1 MADPKQATTW
11 AALMAIGAVG
21 PAPIGIVGIGGLGTL
36 AVQFAKA
43 LGLQVV
49 AIDNRPEGR
58 ELATAF
64 DLKADLVLDPEA
76 KDSVL
81 KIKEWSGRDG
91 LAAVVVCTD
100 HIGIS
105 KWSLTTLRPHGV
117 AVPLGLPPDGFTFDA
132 FDLIFNEI
140 TIKGSL
146 VANRVQTEDMLR
158 IVARHNIKSH
168 LKVLTMK
175 DGPQLPEM
183 YMDRHLQGRIV
194 MKIA

>member
-1 MADPKQATTW
+1 MTNNSQATTW

-43 LGLQVV
+43 LGHRVV

-58 ELATAF
+58 DLATAF

-76 KDSVL
+76 TDSVE
-81 KIKEWSGRDG
+81 KIKEWAGRDG
-91 LAAVVVCTD
+91 LAAIIVCTD
-100 HIGIS
+100 HVGVS

-117 AVPLGLPPDGFTFDA
+117 AVPLGLPPNGFLFDA

-140 TIKGSL
+140 TIRGSL
-146 VANRVQTEDMLR
+146 VANRAQTEDMLE

-168 LKVLTMK
+168 LKVLTME

-183 YMDRHLQGRIV
+183 YMDRHLQGRLV